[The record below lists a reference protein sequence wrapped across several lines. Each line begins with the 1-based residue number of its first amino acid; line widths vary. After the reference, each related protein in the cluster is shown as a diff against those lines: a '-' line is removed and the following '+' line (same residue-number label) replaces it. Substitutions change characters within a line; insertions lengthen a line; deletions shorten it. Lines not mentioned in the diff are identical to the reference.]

1 LFDATAAVGAGDV
14 PAALRTVQ
22 RLSDSGRDAGQF
34 LDDLEEH
41 ARALLVAQVLGEVP
55 SELRVTPEQDERLA
69 EQSRSVG
76 RAQVVRLL
84 DLLAAAMEAR
94 KAGADARIQLELA
107 LVKAAAPDL
116 DPSQRA
122 LLARVERLEQAL
134 PGERPA
140 AVEPPP
146 AAPAPRRAE
155 AGPEPQAPPAASAAP
170 ATAVTVA
177 PEEAPEAAEPPD
189 LESMVSLWP
198 PVIETVHARHSLL
211 AAHLGHARPAR
222 VTDETLVLAFAEAH
236 DFSRRQAEEPANRA
250 ILGQAIQSV
259 TGRSV
264 KLAYELRDGEPE
276 AAEAPPALSGDE
288 LVERVMAEFDAEEI
302 LPDDDREREGR

>member
-1 LFDATAAVGAGDV
+1 
-14 PAALRTVQ
+14 
-22 RLSDSGRDAGQF
+22 SGRDAGQF

-55 SELRVTPEQDERLA
+55 SELRVTPEQHECLA
-69 EQSRSVG
+69 EQSRVVG
-76 RAQVVRLL
+76 RAQLVRLL

-155 AGPEPQAPPAASAAP
+155 AGPE
-170 ATAVTVA
+170 
-177 PEEAPEAAEPPD
+177 
-189 LESMVSLWP
+189 
-198 PVIETVHARHSLL
+198 
-211 AAHLGHARPAR
+211 
-222 VTDETLVLAFAEAH
+222 
-236 DFSRRQAEEPANRA
+236 
-250 ILGQAIQSV
+250 
-259 TGRSV
+259 
-264 KLAYELRDGEPE
+264 